1 MTTENDM
8 IRDRKESA
16 RLEVNLKDDKR
27 KIMSDVDDGNWTL
40 SQKNTIFL
48 VLRGFVLFND
58 VDDK

>member
-1 MTTENDM
+1 MTAENDM

-48 VLRGFVLFND
+48 VLRDFVLFND
-58 VDDK
+58 VNDK

>member
-1 MTTENDM
+1 MTAENDM